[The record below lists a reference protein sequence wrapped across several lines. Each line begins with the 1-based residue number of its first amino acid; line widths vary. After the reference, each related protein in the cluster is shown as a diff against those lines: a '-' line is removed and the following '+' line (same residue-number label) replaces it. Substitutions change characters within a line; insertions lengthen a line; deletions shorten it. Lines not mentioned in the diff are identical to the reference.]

1 MYMLRGSYR
10 ITITAKTLILQML
23 IFLIGTACGL
33 SWKAYICN
41 KKWDS
46 LIFHDVKVSGLHLN
60 SRSIKDDEEL
70 IKIQYIDPLM
80 KNNIVIEANNKIY
93 TLNSSKLIKRYD
105 IKSEADRLPNLNEK
119 LSLYEKSKLLK
130 KGAKQLYNV
139 AFVYDED
146 YIKKC
151 IKAIEKD
158 FNRQPVNASVTRLD
172 DGNIIINP
180 DVKGYKLE
188 GDKLEEEIKKNISD
202 KNGSC
207 IRIKAPITEI
217 KAAITKDKIF
227 PINAKISSFTT
238 NFSSSSYE
246 RSNNIELST
255 KLINGKILMPDE
267 IFSFNDCVGERTKDR
282 GFMRAPVLVGDKVD
296 SGIGGGICQVSS
308 TLYNAILRAGIKPIE
323 RTHHT
328 LPSSYVELG
337 LDATVDWKDIDFKFK
352 NTLGYPIY
360 IEGYTRN
367 KNLYI
372 NIYSNSSL
380 LRNKYVISSNVY
392 KTTYQIAKAS
402 AGSNLSSEQ
411 AFAMQE
417 SCGGYDVKITRD
429 TYDND
434 KLVKSEIISDDEY
447 PAVPGIIK
455 LGTRTVK

>member
-1 MYMLRGSYR
+1 MLRGSYR

-33 SWKAYICN
+33 SWKAYTCN

-46 LIFHDVKVSGLHLN
+46 LIFRDVKVSGLHLN

-80 KNNIVIEANNKIY
+80 KNNIVIAANDKIY
-93 TLNSSKLIKRYD
+93 TLNSSELIKRYD
-105 IKSEADRLPNLNEK
+105 IKSEADGLPDLNEK

-139 AFVYDED
+139 VFTYDED
-146 YIKKC
+146 YIKER
-151 IKAIEKD
+151 IKVIEKD
-158 FNRQPVNASVTRLD
+158 LNRQPANASVTRLD
-172 DGNIIINP
+172 NGNIIINP

-188 GDKLEEEIKKNISD
+188 AGKLEDEIKKNIND
-202 KNGSC
+202 KSGSC

-217 KAAITKDKIF
+217 KAAITKDKIS

-255 KLINGKILMPDE
+255 KLLNGKILMPDE
-267 IFSFNDCVGERTKDR
+267 IFSFNDCVGERTAGR
-282 GFMRAPVLVGDKVD
+282 GFMMASVLVGDKVE

-308 TLYNAILRAGIKPIE
+308 TLYNAILRAGMKPIE

-337 LDATVDWKDIDFKFK
+337 LDATVNWKNIDFKFK
-352 NTLGYPIY
+352 NTLGYPVY
-360 IEGYTRN
+360 IEGYTQN

-380 LRNKYVISSNVY
+380 LVNKYVISSNVY
-392 KTTYQIAKAS
+392 KTTYQIAKVS
-402 AGSNLSSEQ
+402 AGSNLSNGQ
-411 AFAMQE
+411 VLIAQE
-417 SCGGYDVKITRD
+417 AYNGYNVKITRD
-429 TYDND
+429 TYENAR
-434 KLVKSEIISDDEY
+434 LVKSEIISEDEY
-447 PAVPGIIK
+447 PIVPGK
-455 LGTRTVK
+455 